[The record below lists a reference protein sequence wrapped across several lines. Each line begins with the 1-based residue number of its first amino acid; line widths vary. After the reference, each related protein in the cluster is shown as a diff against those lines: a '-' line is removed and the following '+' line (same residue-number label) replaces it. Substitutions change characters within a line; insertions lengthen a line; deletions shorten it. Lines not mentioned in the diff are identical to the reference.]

1 VALPAGQYMALPPDV
16 NAARILGPGPGSMLA
31 AHAAAHGLGVAL
43 HAAAANVSSA
53 VATLNSVGWTGPSG
67 ISTAASFAPHVAVMH
82 ENAAISQAMALKILA
97 QAEAYQAAYLAI
109 PPLAAV
115 TENQT
120 EHMTLQATNIMG
132 INAMP
137 IAINRGVYSGMWT
150 DAGTAMNTYDAL
162 GSAASTPLPA
172 TPPPPIT
179 AGMAVGLATTGA
191 SMGLQI
197 GTGVMQGAMNAAE
210 TGLSTFSGVASGAA
224 STAPAVAQAMGSNT
238 GTTAGGTGQPANP
251 AMAAKAGDP
260 AQQLTPLLAQG
271 AQAAGQIPQAL
282 GSAPSALTSAGEGPV
297 QAIMGP
303 LQGMMTGGSGLGGT
317 PASAGGLNGL
327 SGLSGMYPGGL
338 PASGAESGGRSA
350 SKSVG
355 LMRSAGIG
363 GGSGYSMPSGWRTT
377 SDTLGI
383 GARPASGVG
392 SGSPVAGGADLRSG
406 AGGAG
411 MGPMLG
417 PAGTGAGRGR
427 GTRSSS
433 ALSWEEDPF
442 GADEDDDLP
451 MVLTTPGERGT

>member
-1 VALPAGQYMALPPDV
+1 MALPPEV
-16 NAARILGPGPGSMLA
+16 NAARLIGPDPLGTT
-31 AHAAAHGLGVAL
+31 L
-43 HAAAANVSSA
+43 HAAAAALDGLGAAMDATFANVTAA
-53 VATLNSVGWTGPSG
+53 VQALAAAGWTGPSG
-67 ISTAASFAPHVAVMH
+67 VSTAASFLPHVAVAL
-82 ENAAISQAMALKILA
+82 ENRVTFGAR
-97 QAEAYQAAYLAI
+97 AEAHRVFAEAHRAAQVATPTL
-109 PPLAAV
+109 PHVL
-115 TENQT
+115 ENQA

-137 IAINRGVYSGMWT
+137 IAVNRGIYSGMWT
-150 DAGTAMNTYDAL
+150 DAGTAMNTYDAV
-162 GSAASTPLPA
+162 GSVASTPVPA
-172 TPPPPIT
+172 APPPPIT
-179 AGMAVGLATTGA
+179 TGMAVGLATSGV
-191 SMGLQI
+191 SMGLQV

-210 TGLSTFSGVASGAA
+210 TGLGTFSGVASGAA
-224 STAPAVAQAMGSNT
+224 GTAPVAAQAMGSNT
-238 GTTAGGTGQPANP
+238 GTTGGGTGPPANP
-251 AMAAKAGDP
+251 ALAANANDP

-282 GSAPSALTSAGEGPV
+282 GSAPSALSSVGEGPV

-338 PASGAESGGRSA
+338 GTSGAESGGRSA
-350 SKSVG
+350 SKSIG
-355 LMRSAGIG
+355 LLRSAGIG

-383 GARPASGVG
+383 GASPASGVG
-392 SGSPVAGGADLRSG
+392 SGSPVAGGADLRSS
-406 AGGAG
+406 AGSGG

-417 PAGTGAGRGR
+417 PAGTGATRGR
-427 GTRSSS
+427 DARSSS

>member
-1 VALPAGQYMALPPDV
+1 MALPAGQYMAMPPEFH
-16 NAARILGPGPGSMLA
+16 ASRIIAGTGPGPLIAAGAAAVELGTTLA
-31 AHAAAHGLGVAL
+31 AVAG
-43 HAAAANVSSA
+43 NVSAALAALGS
-53 VATLNSVGWTGPSG
+53 GWMGPSG
-67 ISTAASFAPHVAVMH
+67 LSTVASFGPHVGAMLANVTALNASGANHLAFAEGYTAAR
-82 ENAAISQAMALKILA
+82 
-97 QAEAYQAAYLAI
+97 LAI
-109 PPLAAV
+109 PQLPHVL
-115 TENQT
+115 ENQA

-137 IAINRGVYSGMWT
+137 IAINRGIYTGMWT
-150 DAGTAMNTYDAL
+150 DAGMAMNSYDAL
-162 GSAASTPLPA
+162 GTASSTPVPA

-179 AGMAVGLATTGA
+179 SGMAVGLATSGV
-191 SMGLQI
+191 SMGLQV
-197 GTGVMQGAMNAAE
+197 GSGVMQGAMNAAE
-210 TGLSTFSGVASGAA
+210 TGLGTFSGVASGAA
-224 STAPAVAQAMGSNT
+224 GTAPAATQAMGSNT
-238 GTTAGGTGQPANP
+238 GTTAGGTGPPGNP
-251 AMAAKAGDP
+251 ALAAKAGDP
-260 AQQLTPLLAQG
+260 SQQLTPLLAQG

-282 GSAPSALTSAGEGPV
+282 GSAPSAITSAGEGPV

-338 PASGAESGGRSA
+338 GTGGADSGGRSA
-350 SKSVG
+350 SKSIG
-355 LMRSAGIG
+355 LTRSAGIG

-383 GARPASGVG
+383 GASPASGVG
-392 SGSPVAGGADLRSG
+392 SGSPVAGGADLRGG
-406 AGGAG
+406 AGGG
-411 MGPMLG
+411 MGPMFG

-427 GTRSSS
+427 DIRSSS